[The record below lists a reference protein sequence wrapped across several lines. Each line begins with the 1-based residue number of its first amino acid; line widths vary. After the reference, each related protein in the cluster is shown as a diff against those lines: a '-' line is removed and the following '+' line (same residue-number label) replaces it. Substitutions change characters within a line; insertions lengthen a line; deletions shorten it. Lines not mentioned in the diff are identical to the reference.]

1 MRHFPP
7 AAHTLLLMLSGNVL
21 ISNIHLFVLHSPR
34 PFCRHHSQFES
45 DVNTLLGVKDPQLM
59 SIAITGLGGGAYLP
73 ASGEKT
79 PAETKGGTQT
89 KTQSSPAPVSIVD
102 TTARCMFFAGLLLP
116 PLLLLLLFFPRP
128 HSVAPVSVRFWRI
141 GEDCAVRSVTRLI
154 TDSFYS
160 AALIAL
166 LVQVV
171 ALLAPIDVDCDCF
184 NVFIYRKDPADCV
197 AGRRCRGVV
206 LSPHLGVQCE

>member
-1 MRHFPP
+1 
-7 AAHTLLLMLSGNVL
+7 MLSGNVV

-73 ASGEKT
+73 ASGDKT
-79 PAETKGGTQT
+79 PAETKGGSQT
-89 KTQSSPAPVSIVD
+89 KTQSSPSPVSIVD

-128 HSVAPVSVRFWRI
+128 QSVAPVSVRFWRI

-171 ALLAPIDVDCDCF
+171 ALLVMSTVIASMYLSIARTQLIVLQGGVAVGLYFLLTLVF
-184 NVFIYRKDPADCV
+184 NVSNFFFILLAIV
-197 AGRRCRGVV
+197 
-206 LSPHLGVQCE
+206 